1 MSRSL
6 ADLTTVK
13 SYCEEILKILHNLG
27 AGECSLKG
35 FLVHKL
41 YTIRK
46 QLKNSIKPLHES
58 QGDTEQ
64 VTISVGSLTLNN
76 NLFRIKK
83 ITFFPQEFDR
93 FLNDDEQ
100 LWKKAKTI
108 LMHVSAAPL
117 DIIAKEL
124 ADIELQ
130 NETQNCIQ

>member
-1 MSRSL
+1 MSRFL

-13 SYCEEILKILHNLG
+13 SYCEEILKILNNLG

-35 FLVHKL
+35 FLVYKL

-46 QLKNSIKPLHES
+46 QLKNSLQPLHES

-83 ITFFPQEFDR
+83 ITFFP
-93 FLNDDEQ
+93 
-100 LWKKAKTI
+100 
-108 LMHVSAAPL
+108 
-117 DIIAKEL
+117 
-124 ADIELQ
+124 
-130 NETQNCIQ
+130 